1 MSLLNRSLW
10 FYLLTGLCQGLV
22 FWQFETLKTLGAGVL
37 AASLTLVLVGGL
49 FLQLLGPKLR
59 NTRVL
64 ALTLVF
70 CVLTMSISSWVVASG
85 LEYGNRWVTNTWL
98 LTSVPLCY
106 VVCAFLASW
115 PCGEDR
121 SWRYENLFQYAWSH
135 VFVVFFALTLTGVFG
150 LLLLLWS
157 KLFVMLGI
165 GFFAELFGSSMFIC
179 LSGPVVFSLTMRLG
193 LHNEKVIGMLRGV
206 FLAACHFLLPLI
218 TLITVLFT
226 VTLPFTGLQQI
237 WATGYST
244 PILLCLV
251 GIYLF
256 LLNGVFQDGRQSQPY
271 PAWLMR
277 GVEVGLLC
285 LPVLVAVAGYSS
297 WLRVEQY
304 GLSPRRFVS
313 LLLVAVFAAYS
324 LAAMWTVVQRKVQWL
339 DGLRRSNPA
348 LALAVCVVLVLINTP
363 WLNAQSFSARDQVQ
377 RLLDGRTPVSTFDTN
392 YLRNGLGVSGRRQFE
407 ALSELLERN
416 EILDAPSREV
426 LRAQIKQTSGEPTAT
441 YLSSEP
447 TPVNVE
453 WIGPKVDGS
462 EQFIS
467 LNSQKRQCQDEGC
480 VMWAVDLDGDGQA
493 EVVQFNQQEWD
504 HRAFLY
510 KRAADGEWK
519 YVTVLQGANVMPQH
533 LDQLRAGDVKL
544 IEPRYKNIQIGTLSL
559 VPEPEEQ

>member
-10 FYLLTGLCQGLV
+10 FYLLIGLCQGLV
-22 FWQFETLKTLGAGVL
+22 IWQLETLKTLGAGGV
-37 AASLTLVLVGGL
+37 AAILTLMLVGGL
-49 FLQLLGPKLR
+49 FSQLLGPKLR

-70 CVLTMSISSWVVASG
+70 CVLTMSISSWVLVSAM
-85 LEYGNRWVTNTWL
+85 EYDNRWLTITWL

-115 PCGEDR
+115 PSGEGR
-121 SWRYENLFQYAWSH
+121 SWRYDDLFQYAWSH

-157 KLFVMLGI
+157 MLFVMLGI
-165 GFFAELFGSSMFIC
+165 GFFTELFSSPMFIC

-237 WATGYST
+237 WATGHST

-251 GIYLF
+251 GTYLF
-256 LLNGVFQDGRQSQPY
+256 LLMGVFQDGRQAQPY

-277 GVEVGLLC
+277 CVEAGLLC
-285 LPVLVAVAGYSS
+285 LPALVAVAGYSS

-313 LLLVAVFAAYS
+313 LLLVAVIAAYS
-324 LAAMWTVVQRKVQWL
+324 LAAAWAVAQRKTQWL

-377 RLLDGRTPVSTFDTN
+377 RLLDGRTSVLTFDSN
-392 YLRNGLGVSGRRQFE
+392 YLRNGLGVFGRQQFE
-407 ALSELLERN
+407 VLAERVARN
-416 EILDAPSREV
+416 EILDAPAREV
-426 LRAQIKQTSGEPTAT
+426 LRAQMKQTPGETT
-441 YLSSEP
+441 YTFPPAEP
-447 TPVNVE
+447 TPVNIE
-453 WIGPKVDGS
+453 WVGPKVDGS
-462 EQFIS
+462 EQFVS
-467 LNSQKRQCQDEGC
+467 LNSEKRQCQDAGC
-480 VMWAVDLDGDGQA
+480 VMWAADLDGDGQA
-493 EVVQFNQQEWD
+493 EVVQFNQQPWD
-504 HRAFLY
+504 HRVFLY
-510 KRAADGEWK
+510 KRAADGEWQ
-519 YVTVLQGANVMPQH
+519 YVTVLQGANVTPQN
-533 LDQLRAGDVKL
+533 LDQLRAGEVKI
-544 IEPRYKNIQIGTLSL
+544 IEPRFKNVQIGTLSL